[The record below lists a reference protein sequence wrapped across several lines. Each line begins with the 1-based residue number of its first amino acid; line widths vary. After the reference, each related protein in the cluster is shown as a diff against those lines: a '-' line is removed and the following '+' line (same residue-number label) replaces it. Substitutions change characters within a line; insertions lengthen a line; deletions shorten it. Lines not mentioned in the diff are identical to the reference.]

1 MKKIL
6 LATLITAFLLGSGCT
21 KKSDAPPAV
30 TSANPQA
37 DTGIMGTI
45 ELAPLLERNPI
56 SKDAVIYL
64 IARNPGE
71 TMGPPIAVKRI
82 VQPFHFPITF
92 TLSKADAMLPDA
104 PFVGPFA
111 LTVRIAQSGSATP
124 AQAGDLE
131 GEVPTGPVELG
142 KKDVALRIAKVRP

>member
-6 LATLITAFLLGSGCT
+6 LATLITFLFASSCT
-21 KKSDAPPAV
+21 KNTPPSPSPDA
-30 TSANPQA
+30 
-37 DTGIMGTI
+37 GIMGTI

-64 IARNPGE
+64 IARSPGE

-82 VQPFHFPITF
+82 VQPFHFPIPF
-92 TLSKADAMLPDA
+92 TLSRSDAMLPDA
-104 PFVGPFA
+104 PFVGPFS

-124 AQAGDLE
+124 AQTGDLE
-131 GEVPTGPVELG
+131 GEVPTGAVELG
-142 KKDVALRIAKVRP
+142 KKDVSLRIAKVRP

>member
-6 LATLITAFLLGSGCT
+6 LTALVTTSFLLASSCT
-21 KKSDAPPAV
+21 KKNDTPSTDSTQPAM
-30 TSANPQA
+30 
-37 DTGIMGTI
+37 GIMGTI

-71 TMGPPIAVKRI
+71 TMGPPVAVKRI

-92 TLSKADAMLPDA
+92 TLSKADSMLPEA
-104 PFVGPFA
+104 PFTGPFA

-142 KKDVALRIAKVRP
+142 KKDVVLRVAKVKQ

>member
-6 LATLITAFLLGSGCT
+6 LVALAASFLFSSGCT
-21 KKSDAPPAV
+21 GKSGTPTTASPVA
-30 TSANPQA
+30 QA
-37 DTGIMGTI
+37 DSGIMGTI

-82 VQPFHFPITF
+82 VQPFHFPMTF

-124 AQAGDLE
+124 AQKGDME
-131 GEVPTGPVELG
+131 GEVPTGPVEMG
-142 KKDVALRIAKVRP
+142 RKDVVLRIAQVRP

>member
-1 MKKIL
+1 MQKIL
-6 LATLITAFLLGSGCT
+6 LTALVVTFFSLPLGCT
-21 KKSDAPPAV
+21 KKNNPSQGDSVAAV
-30 TSANPQA
+30 T
-37 DTGIMGTI
+37 GTI

-82 VQPFHFPITF
+82 TQPFHFPIPF
-92 TLSKADAMLPDA
+92 TLSKSDAMLPEA
-104 PFVGPFA
+104 PFTGPFA

-142 KKDVALRIAKVRP
+142 KKDVTLRIAKVRP